1 MIGKGFGPTDLK
13 TKAEKFV
20 NSQGLPRLH
29 LGDDLCRD
37 IMMDL
42 ILSGIIAAVGTSL
55 AIAVL
60 RPLSVQLHLVD
71 LPNQRKQ
78 HVGAVPLIGGIS
90 VFVGVLLSS
99 LLTLPQEPVLVVLLV
114 CGVVIVLLGAI
125 DDAKDISPWLRLG
138 VQALLILFL
147 SKATGVSLHHLGNI
161 VGLGDISVRW
171 FDLVITVVA
180 ICGAINAYNMMD
192 GIDGLAGTM
201 SLISFLGLAIL
212 FHDAMPLMADLC
224 QIFIIALLPYL
235 VVNLAIPPITR
246 KIFLGDAGSMLLG
259 FTIGFLVI
267 YGSQQTQSAIAFRPV
282 TALWIIGL
290 PLMDMVGIMVRRIRK
305 GQSPLRPDRNHL
317 HHILMHA
324 GFSPRESLCIMAM
337 LGALMMFIGVI
348 GEYFDVHETMMML
361 LFLIMFILYSV
372 GLQYAWRLG
381 RWVKSKH

>member
-1 MIGKGFGPTDLK
+1 
-13 TKAEKFV
+13 
-20 NSQGLPRLH
+20 
-29 LGDDLCRD
+29 
-37 IMMDL
+37 MDL
-42 ILSGIIAAVGTSL
+42 VLSGITAAVGTSL

-60 RPLSVQLHLVD
+60 RPFSVQLHLVD

-99 LLTLPQEPVLVVLLV
+99 LLTLPQEPVLVALLA
-114 CGVVIVLLGAI
+114 CGVVIVLLGAV

-192 GIDGLAGTM
+192 GIDGLAGSM
-201 SLISFLGLAIL
+201 SLISFFGLAIL
-212 FHDAMPLMADLC
+212 FQDTMPLMADLC
-224 QIFIIALLPYL
+224 QIYIIALLPYL

-259 FTIGFLVI
+259 FSIGFLVV
-267 YGSQQTQSAIAFRPV
+267 YGSQQTRTEIAFRPV

-290 PLMDMVGIMVRRIRK
+290 PLMDMVGIMIRRMRK

-317 HHILMHA
+317 HHILLHA
-324 GFSPRESLCIMAM
+324 GFTSRESLAIMTVF
-337 LGALMMFIGVI
+337 GGFMMAIGVI
-348 GEYFDVHETMMML
+348 GEYFKINEAGMMVA
-361 LFLIMFILYSV
+361 FLAMFCLYSFA
-372 GLQYAWRLG
+372 LQYAWRFG
-381 RWVKSKH
+381 RWIKSI

>member
-1 MIGKGFGPTDLK
+1 MEL
-13 TKAEKFV
+13 V
-20 NSQGLPRLH
+20 
-29 LGDDLCRD
+29 
-37 IMMDL
+37 
-42 ILSGIIAAVGTSL
+42 LSGIIAAVGTSL

-71 LPNQRKQ
+71 LPNQRKH
-78 HVGAVPLIGGIS
+78 HVGAIPLIGGIS

-99 LLTLPQEPVLVVLLV
+99 LLTLPQEPVLLVLLC
-114 CGVVIVLLGAI
+114 CGMGIVLLGAV
-125 DDAKDISPWLRLG
+125 DDACDISPWLRLG
-138 VQALLILFL
+138 IQALLILL
-147 SKATGVSLHHLGNI
+147 ICKTTGVTLHNLGDI
-161 VGLGDISVRW
+161 VGLGSISVRW
-171 FDLVITVVA
+171 IDLVMTVIA

-212 FHDAMPLMADLC
+212 FHDTMPLMADLC

-235 VVNLAIPPITR
+235 MVNLAIPPITR

-259 FTIGFLVI
+259 FSIGFLVV
-267 YGSQQTQSAIAFRPV
+267 YGSQHTRTEIAFRPV

-290 PLMDMVGIMVRRIRK
+290 PLMDMVGIMVRRMRK
-305 GQSPLRPDRNHL
+305 GQSPLQADRNHL

-337 LGALMMFIGVI
+337 LGALMMFTGVF
-348 GEYFDVHETMMML
+348 GEYFHVHESIMMM
-361 LFLIMFILYSV
+361 LFLIMFVLYSI

-381 RWVKSKH
+381 RWIKSKY

>member
-1 MIGKGFGPTDLK
+1 
-13 TKAEKFV
+13 
-20 NSQGLPRLH
+20 
-29 LGDDLCRD
+29 
-37 IMMDL
+37 MDL
-42 ILSGIIAAVGTSL
+42 FLSGIIAAVGTSL

-60 RPLSVQLHLVD
+60 RPLSIQLHLVD
-71 LPNQRKQ
+71 LPNQRKH

-90 VFVGVLLSS
+90 VFIGVLLST
-99 LLTLPQEPVLVVLLV
+99 LLTLPQEPVLLVLLC
-114 CGVVIVLLGAI
+114 CGMGIVLLGAI
-125 DDAKDISPWLRLG
+125 DDALDVSPWARLG
-138 VQALLILFL
+138 VQAFLILLIC
-147 SKATGVSLHHLGNI
+147 KTTGVTLHNLGDI
-161 VGLGDISVRW
+161 AGLGSISVRW
-171 FDLVITVVA
+171 IDLVMTVIA

-212 FHDAMPLMADLC
+212 FHDKMPLMADLC

-259 FTIGFLVI
+259 FSIGFLAV
-267 YGSQQTQSAIAFRPV
+267 YGSQQTPSEIAFRPV

-290 PLMDMVGIMVRRIRK
+290 PLMDMVGIMARRIRK

-324 GFSPRESLCIMAM
+324 GFSPRESLCLMVM
-337 LGALMMFIGVI
+337 LGSLMMLIGVL
-348 GEYFDVHETMMML
+348 GEYFHVHETMMMV
-361 LFLIMFILYSV
+361 LFLSMFVLYSV

-381 RWVKSKH
+381 RWLKSKH

>member
-1 MIGKGFGPTDLK
+1 MELLG
-13 TKAEKFV
+13 
-20 NSQGLPRLH
+20 SGLLA
-29 LGDDLCRD
+29 
-37 IMMDL
+37 
-42 ILSGIIAAVGTSL
+42 ILGTSM

-71 LPNQRKQ
+71 LPNQRKH
-78 HVGAVPLIGGIS
+78 HVGAIPLIGGIS
-90 VFVGVLLSS
+90 VFIGVLLST
-99 LLTLPQEPVLVVLLV
+99 LLTLPQEPVLLVLLC
-114 CGVVIVLLGAI
+114 CGMAIVLLGAV
-125 DDAKDISPWLRLG
+125 DDARDISPWLRLG
-138 VQALLILFL
+138 VQALLILL
-147 SKATGVSLHHLGNI
+147 ICKSTGVTLHNLGDI
-161 VGLGDISVRW
+161 AGLGQISVRW
-171 FDLVITVVA
+171 IDLVMTVIA

-212 FHDAMPLMADLC
+212 FHDEMPLMADLC

-290 PLMDMVGIMVRRIRK
+290 PLMDMVGIMVRRLRK

-348 GEYFDVHETMMML
+348 GEYFHVHEKMMML
-361 LFLIMFILYSV
+361 LFLIMFVLYSV